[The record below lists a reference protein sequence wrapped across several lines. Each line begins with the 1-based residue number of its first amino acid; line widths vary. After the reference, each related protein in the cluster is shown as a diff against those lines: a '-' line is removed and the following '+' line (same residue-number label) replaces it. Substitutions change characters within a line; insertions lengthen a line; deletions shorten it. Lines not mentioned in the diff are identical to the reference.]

1 MVRADLL
8 LVGEGFSPWTEKARW
23 ALEHHGIAFD
33 YDEYTPLM
41 SEPWLR
47 IRARRLR
54 GPVSV
59 PYLLARDGSLSLGD
73 SFAIA
78 READRR
84 AGANELVPPDLDEEI
99 TQWNDRAERLMRAG
113 RAQILAKTEEDKEV
127 AMESLP
133 SHIPKALRSTLSGT
147 VRLGTSYLRKKYKV
161 EPIPDEALEA
171 DLQTIREVIERNSG
185 KGKCQG
191 LVKNRFTLAD
201 IAIIT
206 ALQAIRPHKTE
217 PVGLAPAQRKAWSRP
232 ELASRFED
240 VLSWR
245 DEMLSRHRH

>member
-23 ALEHHGIAFD
+23 ALEHHRIAFD

-54 GPVSV
+54 GPISV

-84 AGANELVPPDLDEEI
+84 ASTSSLLVPPDLDEEEI

-113 RAQILAKTEEDKEV
+113 RSQILARTEEDKEV

-133 SHIPKALRSTLSGT
+133 SHIPKALRSPLSGT

-161 EPIPDEALEA
+161 QPIPDEALEP
-171 DLQTIREVIERNSG
+171 DLQTIRETIERNG
-185 KGKCQG
+185 GEG
-191 LVKNRFTLAD
+191 LVKNRFTVAD
-201 IAIIT
+201 IAIVT
-206 ALQAIRPHKTE
+206 ALQAIRPHETE

-232 ELASRFED
+232 TLASRFED
-240 VLSWR
+240 VLRWR
-245 DEMLSRHRH
+245 DQMLSRHRH